1 MRPKLTY
8 EMVDEAVKLKKLGL
22 YEKDIAAAI
31 GVSPQTFSTW
41 QHEPKT
47 EEQRELAEAMKRA
60 EADGKKALLAI
71 IQRDARERDW
81 KAAAWMLERRYP
93 EEFARPEVYFA
104 RQAAREAAEA
114 TAQRMEDVFVQVR
127 RAADED

>member
-8 EMVDEAVKLKKLGL
+8 EMIDEAVKLKKLGL

-31 GVSPQTFSTW
+31 GVAPQTFSTW
-41 QHEPKT
+41 QHDPKT
-47 EEQRELAEAMKRA
+47 PEQRELAEAMKRA

-114 TAQRMEDVFVQVR
+114 TAQRMEDIFVQVR
-127 RAADED
+127 RAADEG

>member
-47 EEQRELAEAMKRA
+47 AEQRELAEAMKRA